1 MEIFDENKAVLKDI
15 WEDNVLRQQAKLV
28 IAEALANA
36 TSLTIKEGRDVTEE
50 LDRLLLGEEEESKTQ
65 KNPGL

>member
-1 MEIFDENKAVLKDI
+1 MEIFNENKAVLKDI

-36 TSLTIKEGRDVTEE
+36 TSLTIKEGRDVAEE
-50 LDRLLLGEEEESKTQ
+50 LDRLLLGEEEESKNQ